1 MNNYDLGKYL
11 YELLPHTYKVGDE
24 TTDYTLRRYIE
35 ALNGGFGTV
44 MREAQEIVNLIDVE
58 RVPERFLPYIANM
71 CGIEFDNDIDTDL
84 QRKILVNI
92 VDIYKRKGT
101 KEVIKFVAREITG
114 IDADARE
121 GHHFVFR
128 TWGTNPHDEMLG
140 NYSTPKTFSSTQN
153 YVYYLGG
160 DEKTSRFT
168 TYVTLFTD
176 QDVDDVDIKEE
187 LIRRF
192 TKGLIPSYINLVFR
206 LRGASI
212 EEEVIYPVLTEEYRD
227 IENFGEVRKSNIQY
241 TDDYAILKTK
251 DDDTVLRLNITEN
264 HSDSNINLTEIEYIP
279 LNIWDIDTMLINE
292 DVIDEQ
298 VLSSISYEHT
308 DNIIDQNVSVIG
320 VSLNKNELSLDVN
333 TKETLIAT
341 INPQNATNTNVSWQS
356 NAPSIA
362 GVSYLGEV
370 SAHSVGTAIITVTTE
385 DGAKTDTC
393 TVTVTETQINTPV
406 SSITISETNKTVML
420 GESFSLTYTIY
431 PINATNTR
439 VTWSSSEPSVAH
451 VSNSGYVTT
460 LGQGNTTITV
470 TTEDGNKTASCY
482 LTVEIENNTEDTPPS
497 GNNNTVL
504 DMQYANQHECIPNCP
519 ESIDWKYKPR
529 LGHGM
534 TIPRSYID
542 NTPWKA
548 FGQWLT
554 VYNENGKTLVEN
566 VGVELT
572 DFKMWRYDI
581 NTNQWKLI
589 NEGFDYGAFYL
600 EDFWDDG
607 NAPLP
612 NNKVLSSDKRTYKC
626 LMNSATSGR
635 CFHPFSPQID
645 WSSVG
650 FDYVTGPCY
659 VVSQV
664 KFRLIKWDESGVDN
678 RAKAHLCVDVGGD
691 YWIYKGATFD
701 SQWRHNGDFAIGNYI
716 KATSDWKY
724 AYATSCPQSWDKGFP
739 VDY

>member
-71 CGIEFDNDIDTDL
+71 CGIEFDKDIDTDL

-140 NYSTPKTFSSTQN
+140 DYSTPKTFSSTQN

-192 TKGLIPSYINLVFR
+192 TKGLTPSYINLVFR

-292 DVIDEQ
+292 DVLDEQ

-308 DNIIDQNVSVIG
+308 DNIIDLNVSVIG

-370 SAHSVGTAIITVTTE
+370 SAYSVGTAIITVTTE

-431 PINATNTR
+431 PTNATNTR

-519 ESIDWKYKPR
+519 ESIDWKY
-529 LGHGM
+529 
-534 TIPRSYID
+534 
-542 NTPWKA
+542 
-548 FGQWLT
+548 
-554 VYNENGKTLVEN
+554 
-566 VGVELT
+566 
-572 DFKMWRYDI
+572 
-581 NTNQWKLI
+581 
-589 NEGFDYGAFYL
+589 
-600 EDFWDDG
+600 
-607 NAPLP
+607 
-612 NNKVLSSDKRTYKC
+612 
-626 LMNSATSGR
+626 
-635 CFHPFSPQID
+635 
-645 WSSVG
+645 
-650 FDYVTGPCY
+650 
-659 VVSQV
+659 
-664 KFRLIKWDESGVDN
+664 
-678 RAKAHLCVDVGGD
+678 
-691 YWIYKGATFD
+691 
-701 SQWRHNGDFAIGNYI
+701 
-716 KATSDWKY
+716 

>member
-140 NYSTPKTFSSTQN
+140 DYSTPKTFSSTQN

-160 DEKTSRFT
+160 DEKTSRFA

-292 DVIDEQ
+292 DVLDEQ

-320 VSLNKNELSLDVN
+320 VSLNKNEL
-333 TKETLIAT
+333 
-341 INPQNATNTNVSWQS
+341 
-356 NAPSIA
+356 
-362 GVSYLGEV
+362 
-370 SAHSVGTAIITVTTE
+370 
-385 DGAKTDTC
+385 
-393 TVTVTETQINTPV
+393 
-406 SSITISETNKTVML
+406 
-420 GESFSLTYTIY
+420 
-431 PINATNTR
+431 
-439 VTWSSSEPSVAH
+439 
-451 VSNSGYVTT
+451 
-460 LGQGNTTITV
+460 
-470 TTEDGNKTASCY
+470 
-482 LTVEIENNTEDTPPS
+482 
-497 GNNNTVL
+497 
-504 DMQYANQHECIPNCP
+504 
-519 ESIDWKYKPR
+519 
-529 LGHGM
+529 
-534 TIPRSYID
+534 
-542 NTPWKA
+542 
-548 FGQWLT
+548 
-554 VYNENGKTLVEN
+554 
-566 VGVELT
+566 
-572 DFKMWRYDI
+572 
-581 NTNQWKLI
+581 
-589 NEGFDYGAFYL
+589 
-600 EDFWDDG
+600 
-607 NAPLP
+607 
-612 NNKVLSSDKRTYKC
+612 
-626 LMNSATSGR
+626 
-635 CFHPFSPQID
+635 
-645 WSSVG
+645 
-650 FDYVTGPCY
+650 
-659 VVSQV
+659 
-664 KFRLIKWDESGVDN
+664 
-678 RAKAHLCVDVGGD
+678 
-691 YWIYKGATFD
+691 
-701 SQWRHNGDFAIGNYI
+701 
-716 KATSDWKY
+716 
-724 AYATSCPQSWDKGFP
+724 
-739 VDY
+739 